1 VRCANTRHTGRLL
14 NLEATPNPGDADS
27 PVRVGALVDE
37 RYIILG
43 LLGEGAMGTV
53 YRAFQRFF
61 SREVALKVVD
71 LARASPDERVELGA
85 RFLREVKLLAM
96 VESRFVARVYDSGT
110 LPDGSLYYAMERVAG
125 DSLDRILLVEGR
137 LPAPRVLALATE
149 LAEALAVVHAAG
161 LVHRDIKPANLM
173 VAHTAGADVLKLVDF
188 GIARPQARAHVQ
200 TVGANLTVEGAI
212 LGSFP
217 YMAPE
222 QLAAGS
228 QRPSASTLG
237 PWTDVYAAGATLFEL
252 AVGRPPFP
260 GPTAPAYVHQHLT
273 SPVPRLTDYLDESPS
288 VVRLD
293 AVIRAALAKD
303 PQQRPRDGAALLALL
318 RAASH
323 ANESEPARPSPLAT
337 ARIPQGARS
346 DADPAALRGISADRI
361 LERVAATP
369 QRLSPRITKG
379 RVAMALALALALADI
394 LWVTVFA

>member
-1 VRCANTRHTGRLL
+1 MRCANSRHTGRLL
-14 NLEATPNPGDADS
+14 NLDANPNVAADADS
-27 PVRVGALVDE
+27 PVRVGTLVDE

-71 LARASPDERVELGA
+71 LARASPEERVELGA

-96 VESRFVARVYDSGT
+96 VESRFVARVYDSGA

-125 DSLDRILLVEGR
+125 DSLDRVLLVEGR

-149 LAEALAVVHAAG
+149 LAEALSVVHSKG
-161 LVHRDIKPANLM
+161 LVHRDVKPANLM
-173 VAHTAGADVLKLVDF
+173 LARSGDDALKLVDF
-188 GIARPQARAHVQ
+188 GIARPQAHTHLQ

-222 QLAAGS
+222 QLAAGT
-228 QRPSASTLG
+228 QRPQSTLG
-237 PWTDVYAAGATLFEL
+237 PWTDVYAAGVTLFEL

-273 SPVPRLTDYLDESPS
+273 SPVPRLLDHLDESPS
-288 VVRLD
+288 VLRLD

-318 RAASH
+318 KAPGPATE
-323 ANESEPARPSPLAT
+323 AEPARSPVSAVRAPS
-337 ARIPQGARS
+337 GARS
-346 DADPAALRGISADRI
+346 DADPAALRGISADRV
-361 LERVAATP
+361 LERVASIPPRPA
-369 QRLSPRITKG
+369 PRITKG
-379 RVAMALALALALADI
+379 RVAMGLAIAFALADI